1 MSITVQ
7 KWSGKNP
14 LFPTSDRFF
23 GASLITSPLVFFF
36 FYQSSFWFSICL
48 EISLL
53 LISIW
58 CLEDSFLH
66 TFCVCVCVYTFFLP
80 NNALLNLMVPY
91 ASDTRLGMSRLSG
104 DLNFVFFCFIF
115 TSSIKAQL
123 QKCCNSYIVLMVNW
137 AAASVIIS
145 LLSLFFLWDGAG
157 D

>member
-36 FYQSSFWFSICL
+36 SF
-48 EISLL
+48 ISLL
-53 LISIW
+53 SGFPFARRFH
-58 CLEDSFLH
+58 CCSYPSDASKTH
-66 TFCVCVCVYTFFLP
+66 FCILFVCVCVYTFFLP

-123 QKCCNSYIVLMVNW
+123 QKCCNTYIVLMVNW

-145 LLSLFFLWDGAG
+145 LLSLFVLWDGAG